1 MAELHNQVFSPVS
14 LMDLF
19 ASWARYPDAVLYAGG
34 TDLVRGQ
41 GQRNFR
47 LPRNIISIS
56 GVQELRHVSRTERY
70 LEIGAAVTLSGV
82 LSLGKIV
89 PEVLRA
95 SLSQIATP
103 QVRNLATIGGNI
115 CCRSRRLD
123 SFAPLAALDARFEL
137 RTAAVTRWVSAARF
151 APDAGAPLFEPM
163 ELLTRIRVPLE
174 SWNYSLYRRIGGVG
188 IPSED
193 TAAFAFIAKT
203 EKDILSEV
211 RMAMAGLELLRDRS
225 IENAVVG
232 KGLPLSR
239 KDAAAFHE
247 RWRDQ
252 LTELNAPYP
261 GGLMRDRFLNLV
273 EQAITALSE

>member
-1 MAELHNQVFSPVS
+1 
-14 LMDLF
+14 MDLF